1 MNKTEVKM
9 NKLVYLGLSI
19 WDTNKIAM
27 YEYWYAQTIPKCGDK
42 TKLCYMDTDSFIVQI
57 KSEDVYLDLS
67 ENVETIFDISNY
79 EVERPLPMGKSK
91 KVK

>member
-1 MNKTEVKM
+1 
-9 NKLVYLGLSI
+9 
-19 WDTNKIAM
+19 M